1 VRKEKPNS
9 RAIALKGLIQ
19 FYKTAGNPSEILH
32 GLISPDVSEQ
42 DKALIR
48 EMILGALKYM
58 KRLEYIA
65 QAYIKAPMSVQKP
78 EIKAALILG
87 FYQLTELSGIPEFA
101 AVDETVAAVK
111 ELCSGREAGFVNAVL
126 RAYLMNPGKV
136 RFPDKESDPQNYL
149 SLYYSY
155 PGWLVRR
162 WLNRLGIEE
171 TEELLRA
178 GNDRPKIFFRILNS
192 KSSLED
198 TKRNLSRDGID
209 IEAGEYFS
217 DYIRSEEAGEI
228 LRHALFKNG
237 ALIVQDESQ
246 GIPLKLL
253 DPPPGSTVLD
263 LCAAPGG
270 KTIALADTVGDNGR
284 VVAVDISTRRLKEL
298 HENIT
303 RTGFK
308 NIEVRETDVLK
319 FDPGEKFE
327 YILLDVP
334 CGGLGTISGNA
345 DLRWTKS
352 EKDIMIL
359 ADMQSKL
366 LEKTAEFVESGGVL
380 VYSTCTTEPEE
391 IEEVVTGFLKKNDT
405 FFLEDGNTAD
415 LEPFKTARGVYRSW
429 PHRHGTGGGGF
440 ARLRKS

>member
-1 VRKEKPNS
+1 MSKETPNS
-9 RAIALKGLIQ
+9 RAIALKALIH
-19 FYKTAGNPSEILH
+19 FYKTARNLSEILH
-32 GLISPDVSEQ
+32 SLISPDVSEQ

-48 EMILGALKYM
+48 EMTLGAVKYS
-58 KRLEYIA
+58 KRLEYMA
-65 QAYIKAPMSVQKP
+65 QAYIKAPMSAQKP
-78 EIKAALILG
+78 EIKAALVLG
-87 FYQLTELSGIPEFA
+87 FYQLTELSGVPEFA

-111 ELCSGREAGFVNAVL
+111 GIYSSKEAGFVNAVL
-126 RAYLMNPGKV
+126 RAYLMKPDKV
-136 RFPDKESDPQNYL
+136 RFPDKETDPLNYL
-149 SLYYSY
+149 SLFYSY

-162 WLNRLGIEE
+162 WIDRLGFEE
-171 TEELLRA
+171 TEKLLKA
-178 GNDRPKIFFRILNS
+178 GNDRPKIFFRILKS
-192 KSSLED
+192 KVSMEEARLV
-198 TKRNLSRDGID
+198 LSRDGIA
-209 IEAGEYFS
+209 IETGEYFP
-217 DYIRSEEAGEI
+217 DYFRSENAGEV
-228 LRHALFKNG
+228 LRHSLFKKG

-253 DPPPGSTVLD
+253 NPPSGSTVLD

-270 KTIALADTVGDNGR
+270 KTIALADMVEDKGK
-284 VVAVDISTRRLKEL
+284 VVAVDISPRRLKEL
-298 HENIT
+298 NENIT

-308 NIEVRETDVLK
+308 NIEVRESDVLK
-319 FDPGEKFE
+319 FDPGKKFE

-334 CGGLGTISGNA
+334 CSGLGTISGNA

-366 LEKTAEFVESGGVL
+366 LEETAEFAESGGVM

-391 IEEVVTGFLKKNDT
+391 IEEVVKGFLKKNDS
-405 FFLEDGNTAD
+405 FHLEDGNPGN